1 MKTISVSVSE
11 DDYTDFQKLAAE
23 RHLPVARLIR
33 QAMTHYLETVL
44 AQKPRLTE
52 LPVFIGHRPLSPP
65 PNRGEIYEEMFGGGD
80 RS

>member
-23 RHLPVARLIR
+23 RRLPVARLIR
-33 QAMTHYLETVL
+33 QAMAHYLETVL

-52 LPVFIGHRPLSPP
+52 LPVFVGHRPLGPP
-65 PNRGEIYEEMFGGGD
+65 PDRAEIYEEEFGD